1 MEQESGEEQ
10 QTRDHRGH
18 PHLDAAPLR
27 RHRTEMLGKRKRNQ
41 QGDDEPAVVKTDRDA
56 GDSADLDLCL
66 HGREI
71 SQARHNTLVF

>member
-1 MEQESGEEQ
+1 
-10 QTRDHRGH
+10 
-18 PHLDAAPLR
+18 
-27 RHRTEMLGKRKRNQ
+27 
-41 QGDDEPAVVKTDRDA
+41 VKTDRDA